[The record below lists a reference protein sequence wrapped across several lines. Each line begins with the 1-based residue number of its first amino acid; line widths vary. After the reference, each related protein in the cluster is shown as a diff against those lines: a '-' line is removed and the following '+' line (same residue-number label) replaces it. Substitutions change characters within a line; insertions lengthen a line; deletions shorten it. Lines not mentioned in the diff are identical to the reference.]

1 MQAEFA
7 DPTEYFPGAHV
18 AHFPFLA
25 YKPGPHATHDDAR
38 LVRNAVV
45 ESDDPYPSG
54 QDVHDKL
61 PTDEEYLPAE
71 HGAQIEESY
80 SHTTPASSLL
90 GFDGL
95 PLSIMSFIQSLLASL
110 HADEHPK
117 AIDASVPVQR
127 KPAYC
132 VA

>member
-25 YKPGPHATHDDAR
+25 YLPGPHATHDDAI

-80 SHTTPASSLL
+80 SQTTPASSVL

-95 PLSIMSFIQSLLASL
+95 PLSIMLFIQSLLASL

-117 AIDASVPVQR
+117 AIDVSVPVQR

>member
-7 DPTEYFPGAHV
+7 DPAEYFPGAHV

-71 HGAQIEESY
+71 QGTQDEESY
-80 SHTTPASSLL
+80 SHTTPASSPL
-90 GFDGL
+90 GL
-95 PLSIMSFIQSLLASL
+95 PGPPLLLMPLIQSFLDELLTGR
-110 HADEHPK
+110 HPNG
-117 AIDASVPVQR
+117 IVVSVPVQR
-127 KPAYC
+127 KPLYC
-132 VA
+132 VE

>member
-7 DPTEYFPGAHV
+7 DPAEYFPGAHV

-61 PTDEEYLPAE
+61 PTDEEYLPSE

-80 SHTTPASSLL
+80 SHTTPTSSVL

-110 HADEHPK
+110 HAGEHPK